1 MNRDSLHAVIFSLTE
16 SEAKNFGSFLCLCLQ
31 KLTHWHSRKSVY
43 ESSALAPGRP
53 GFLVKFP
60 DEPVSADDMKAMK
73 MFDYEDFRAAMHKW
87 HLKMRKCFLQCL
99 SSGDYMQ
106 LRNGMIVLNK
116 ISEFFPLIDYMGKEL
131 ESSVSKIEKRED
143 RADVKQMARSY
154 FANLRRRKSHWI
166 PTSKFCNQPK
176 PALPP
181 EDEIA
186 ESVESSSVADMTE
199 DPNAGVEDD
208 QMESGE
214 VKGMGSEMD
223 VDEAALN
230 DLQTGADGVPE
241 DGTEVL
247 EVEEPAGG
255 RIISVV
261 SDTGLNSSI
270 VANGG
275 SEEGNPTS
283 VKEASTSECV
293 QVDTRNDRRGVE
305 EEKDNV
311 RRKSTNSREP
321 TKSEEPVRSREDT
334 ISSTPSKLERS
345 DSRRSDRERN
355 SRTDNG
361 RDSRDSRDKQGN
373 ADSGNR
379 NGRDRD
385 DRVWRDSGSGRPDR
399 NSRGKDEPALRDN
412 RDSRRNPDD
421 RNPGRRDDRNQR
433 RDDRDPTPA
442 APRDSKTADE
452 SRVRRREDAKD
463 SHKQQETRSPTRG
476 GRGSEENGAGRPT
489 PGNMDDRNN
498 RDRSNSNNGQTAP
511 AADNRTAGSSRRND
525 DRSSSRRPA
534 DDRPQRDRDQSRQ
547 SANPAPGSIPSS
559 RDRDTRDRSGDRD
572 SSTRPNNETSSTQE
586 QKQPPPAT
594 TSDSNDA
601 DRAKQFSKEEKDRM
615 LLARIDKEKKSLEQ
629 NKQAA
634 QLQPDAGKSD
644 LQHSSSNS
652 RDDDT
657 RETRPSSAK
666 DKSAPAQNADFKKEV
681 AENRTQSQSRPRFE
695 RPQRSNSRNT
705 PTGSSTDPSVTHQ
718 QHQPDRSNKETDTVP
733 SSTPPSAENR
743 DTANNRSAANEVLE
757 PGTSNHQRP
766 DSGGKRV
773 EIPRRD
779 APSRDFRHPDRRG
792 PEDSNNYNNN
802 YNDRG
807 GGGGNRSNRGDDNRR
822 GSGGDRGNRGGG
834 GDRGGGQQGRNYEN
848 NRGRGGHSQQRG
860 DGRQH
865 HNQQDRDRGRD
876 DSKRPSDG
884 GRCFFI
890 YVLVLTNIVDRDR
903 NDAKRFKLQ
912 R

>member
-154 FANLRRRKSHWI
+154 YANLRRRKSHWI

-176 PALPP
+176 PVIPP

-199 DPNAGVEDD
+199 DPNEGVEDY

-214 VKGMGSEMD
+214 VKGIGSEMD

-261 SDTGLNSSI
+261 SNTGSSSNI
-270 VANGG
+270 VANDG
-275 SEEGNPTS
+275 SEEVKTTS
-283 VKEASTSECV
+283 VMEISTSESV

-305 EEKDNV
+305 EEKDGV
-311 RRKSTNSREP
+311 PRIAAKSLNSREP
-321 TKSEEPVRSREDT
+321 TKSKEPVRSREDT

-355 SRTDNG
+355 SRTDNA

-385 DRVWRDSGSGRPDR
+385 DRVWRESDSGRPDR
-399 NSRGKDEPALRDN
+399 NSRGKDEIASRDN

-433 RDDRDPTPA
+433 RDDRDPTTA
-442 APRDSKTADE
+442 APRDSKNADG
-452 SRVRRREDAKD
+452 SRVRRRDDAKD
-463 SHKQQETRSPTRG
+463 SHKQQESRSPTRG

-489 PGNMDDRNN
+489 PGNKDDRNN
-498 RDRSNSNNGQTAP
+498 RDRSNSNYGQTAL
-511 AADNRTAGSSRRND
+511 AADNRTTSSSRRND
-525 DRSSSRRPA
+525 DRSSSRRSA
-534 DDRPQRDRDQSRQ
+534 DERPQRDWDQSRQ
-547 SANPAPGSIPSS
+547 SVNPALDSISSS
-559 RDRDTRDRSGDRD
+559 RDRDIRDRSGDRD
-572 SSTRPNNETSSTQE
+572 SSARPSHETISSQE
-586 QKQPPPAT
+586 QKQPPPST
-594 TSDSNDA
+594 TGDSNDA

-634 QLQPDAGKSD
+634 QLQSDTGKSD
-644 LQHSSSNS
+644 LQHSSNNS
-652 RDDDT
+652 RDDDG
-657 RETRPSSAK
+657 RETRHSSAK
-666 DKSAPAQNADFKKEV
+666 DESAPAQNSDFKNEV
-681 AENRTQSQSRPRFE
+681 GESRTQSQSRPRFE

-705 PTGSSTDPSVTHQ
+705 PTSSSTDPSVTHQ
-718 QHQPDRSNKETDTVP
+718 QHQPDRYNKETDTLP
-733 SSTPPSAENR
+733 SFTPPSAENR
-743 DTANNRSAANEVLE
+743 DTTNNRNAVKEVAE
-757 PGTSNHQRP
+757 PDISNYQRP
-766 DSGGKRV
+766 DSGNGGKRV

-779 APSRDFRHPDRRG
+779 APPPHRDFRHPDRRG
-792 PEDSNNYNNN
+792 GGPEDSNNHNNN

-807 GGGGNRSNRGDDNRR
+807 GGAGNRSNRGDDNRR

-834 GDRGGGQQGRNYEN
+834 DRGGGQQGRNYDN
-848 NRGRGGHSQQRG
+848 NRGRGGHSQQRS
-860 DGRQH
+860 DGRQQY
-865 HNQQDRDRGRD
+865 NQQDRDRGRD

-884 GRCFFI
+884 GRNRFMI
-890 YVLVLTNIVDRDR
+890 YVLC
-903 NDAKRFKLQ
+903 
-912 R
+912 